1 MWRDYLILAKPGII
15 IGNLIAAA
23 AGYFLA
29 ARGHIDAV
37 LAAVIFGTSLVVAS
51 GCVFNNYID
60 RDIDQKMRRTRHRIE
75 AIRRIGIARLLCF
88 ATLLGGGGFA
98 VLALCTN
105 AMALFFALLGF
116 VVYVGLYSLKYKR
129 HSTYG
134 TLIGSLSGA
143 CPPIIGYVALTHRF
157 DAGAAI
163 LLATFCFWQIPHS
176 YAIAIYRYDDYK
188 AAAIPVLPIAE
199 GVYKARQHIIAYIIA
214 FAVATLMLA
223 LFGYVGGVYTLVMG
237 LIGLYWLYLAKVG
250 YRPDAQ
256 QLWAKKVFLFSL
268 VAIIAFST
276 MISIDFVISGSPALP
291 GI

>member
-1 MWRDYLILAKPGII
+1 MWRDYLTLAKPGII
-15 IGNLIAAA
+15 MGNLIAAA

-29 ARGHIDAV
+29 ARGQIDATIV
-37 LAAVIFGTSLVVAS
+37 AVVSGTTLVVAS

-75 AIRRIGIARLLCF
+75 IIRRIGIAQVLKF
-88 ATLLGGGGFA
+88 ASILGIAGFA
-98 VLALCTN
+98 VLAVYTN
-105 AMALFFALLGF
+105 LMALCFAMLGF

-143 CPPIIGYVALTHRF
+143 CPPIIGYVALTRRF
-157 DAGAAI
+157 DVGAAI

-176 YAIAIYRYDDYK
+176 YAIAIYRSADYK
-188 AAAIPVLPIAE
+188 AAAIPVLPIVK
-199 GVYKARQHIIAYIIA
+199 GVHKARQHIIAYIVA
-214 FAVATLMLA
+214 FAVATLTLA
-223 LFGYVGGVYTLVMG
+223 FFGYVGGVYTLVMG
-237 LIGLYWLYLAKVG
+237 LISLYWLYLAKVG

-256 QLWAKKVFLFSL
+256 ELWAKKVFLFSL
-268 VAIIAFST
+268 VAIITFS
-276 MISIDFVISGSPALP
+276 MLISIDFVMSGNPALH

>member
-1 MWRDYLILAKPGII
+1 MWRDYLTLAKPGII
-15 IGNLIAAA
+15 MGNLIAAI

-29 ARGHIDAV
+29 ARGHIDAT
-37 LAAVIFGTSLVVAS
+37 LAAVILGTSLVVAS

-75 AIRRIGIARLLCF
+75 IIRRIGIPRVLQF
-88 ATLLGGGGFA
+88 ATALGTAGFFVLAICTNLMAFFFA
-98 VLALCTN
+98 VL
-105 AMALFFALLGF
+105 GF
-116 VVYVGLYSLKYKR
+116 LVYVGLYSLKYKR
-129 HSTYG
+129 HSIHG
-134 TLIGSLSGA
+134 TLIGSFSGA
-143 CPPIIGYVALTHRF
+143 CPPIIGYVALTRQF

-176 YAIAIYRYDDYK
+176 YAIAIYRYRDYK
-188 AAAIPVLPIAE
+188 AAAIPVLPIVE
-199 GVYKARQHIIAYIIA
+199 GVSKARRHIIAYIIA
-214 FAVATLMLA
+214 FTVAALTLA

-237 LIGLYWLYLAKVG
+237 LISLYWLYLAKVG

-276 MISIDFVISGSPALP
+276 LISLDFVMSGNPALY